1 MSAHVLR
8 ARAVAA
14 RVRRW
19 AASSAWTPLAGR
31 AAAYLLAFVLLAL
44 VGSGRLS
51 QWLTPAPR
59 LAIGVAEAAPPPTS
73 SAATAGAP
81 CAKAGVEASS
91 TPPAAEASSAP
102 PAAEVKS
109 GVAPAA
115 PEAALLG
122 GDADA
127 GADPAEDAGA
137 SKGVAS
143 DGKIILNL
151 ATEADLRRLP
161 HVGHKKAQAIL
172 ALRTQMKKFTRV
184 EDLLKV
190 KGIGRRALARL
201 RPLVRVD

>member
-14 RVRRW
+14 RVRQW
-19 AASSAWTPLAGR
+19 AASSAWAPLAGR

-59 LAIGVAEAAPPPTS
+59 LVIGVAEAAPPPRS
-73 SAATAGAP
+73 SAAIAGAP
-81 CAKAGVEASS
+81 CAEASS
-91 TPPAAEASSAP
+91 APPAAEASSAP

-115 PEAALLG
+115 PETALLG

-172 ALRTQMKKFTRV
+172 ALRAQMKKFTRV

>member
-14 RVRRW
+14 RIRRW
-19 AASSAWTPLAGR
+19 AASSAWAPLAGR
-31 AAAYLLAFVLLAL
+31 AGAYLLAFVLLAL

-59 LAIGVAEAAPPPTS
+59 LVIGVAEAAPPPTS
-73 SAATAGAP
+73 SAATSA
-81 CAKAGVEASS
+81 EASS
-91 TPPAAEASSAP
+91 AAPAAEASSAP
-102 PAAEVKS
+102 PVADVKS
-109 GVAPAA
+109 GVAPGATGA
-115 PEAALLG
+115 PEATLLR

-127 GADPAEDAGA
+127 GADPEEDAGA

-172 ALRTQMKKFTRV
+172 ALRAQMKKFTRV